1 MSGEQNARR
10 LALDASVAVKAF
22 VPEEHSTKAR
32 GLLARFVRD
41 DAELVVPDLFFR
53 ECAHVF
59 GQGSGGR
66 TIPHAPISK
75 T

>member
-1 MSGEQNARR
+1 M
-10 LALDASVAVKAF
+10 LDAIVCRKGLL
-22 VPEEHSTKAR
+22 PGEHSTKAR
-32 GLLARFVRD
+32 RLLVRVAQD
-41 DAELVVPDLFFR
+41 DGTEPVVPDLFFR